1 MKLVD
6 VESEL
11 QRLRRSR
18 QLPARLQDAMVETSI
33 GGRQQ
38 LQAANEYLCNIY
50 FPVLDSFLAEMNQCF
65 SDEST
70 MAVQVC
76 TPGSDTF
83 FDLKAIEGFCDFY
96 DIDIAVQ
103 SEIEVAR
110 KYLSTQNLKRTAV
123 ALLESLPGNFFL
135 T

>member
-1 MKLVD
+1 MRYGRLLKTCGKPVD

-11 QRLRRSR
+11 QRLRRPR
-18 QLPARLQDAMVETSI
+18 QLPARLQDGMVETSI

-38 LQAANEYLCNIY
+38 FQAANEYRCSIY
-50 FPVLDSFLAEMNQCF
+50 FPVLDSFLAEMNRGV

-70 MAVQVC
+70 IMTAVQAC

-103 SEIEVAR
+103 SEI
-110 KYLSTQNLKRTAV
+110 
-123 ALLESLPGNFFL
+123 
-135 T
+135 